1 MAESPREDG
10 TGGGHPNRPAGR
22 DGPRTLWAR
31 YRGLSLGSK
40 ILLFMVLGGIVGMA
54 LGERAAVVQPLGD
67 LFIRLLI
74 MAAIPLVF
82 FNLLAGI
89 TSLVDLK
96 TLGRLAAKI
105 LSYYVLT
112 TTLALVFGLTSMH
125 LLKPG
130 LGMTLAEEVD
140 ASVGGVPGVVDV
152 ILDLFPENAFE
163 AFATGKVSQIV
174 VFALF
179 LGISTVLLPE
189 ERRGPL
195 RSGFGLL
202 AELLRKLVDVI
213 MWFGP
218 IGIGALAAVTLGQY
232 GSQIFGP
239 LALFIG
245 GMWLAQ
251 IAMVV
256 VYMTLLS
263 TLTLH
268 SPLGFLRQTGTL
280 WATTIATCSSLASL
294 AVAFE
299 VAEDRLKLPQR
310 IYSFTLPLGAQL
322 NKDGT
327 SIMLAGVLLFTAQA
341 AGVEFDLASQ
351 ISIILIGLVLSEGSG
366 GIPGG
371 GLVIALIFVQAFS
384 LPLEI
389 AAIVAGIYRLIDMG
403 STTINVMGDMVG
415 TAIVSHSERHR
426 AEAPA

>member
-1 MAESPREDG
+1 
-10 TGGGHPNRPAGR
+10 
-22 DGPRTLWAR
+22 
-31 YRGLSLGSK
+31 
-40 ILLFMVLGGIVGMA
+40 MVLGGIVGMA

-140 ASVGGVPGVVDV
+140 ASVGEVPGVVDV